1 MGLPPYEGWG
11 DEWSRNASATQMYL
25 KANRPQP
32 AVEVPLHFLRGTEL
46 LQIEQSTCDPCFYHN
61 QPLVE
66 SLPLLRQLLD
76 FWHSDC
82 GHDAIQPCASAYV
95 IVVDDED
102 HEADEDLLRMLA
114 ARMWDKPLPDIKSE
128 LLHRCASVDEPAS
141 LLAAWALEKPG
152 QTAAGWRVG
161 RSTAGG
167 TSAPRS
173 HRQVGCMLLRDRY
186 NTRVRQFWQPRKV
199 DMDEREEKVR
209 EFLKGPHY
217 HAMTRGLDTENTV
230 LRAYLRRLGMDSQ
243 VVVVSVTVSMS
254 VRALLV
260 FVCVC
265 VLACV
270 AWTCGHDN

>member
-61 QPLVE
+61 QPLVG

-152 QTAAGWRVG
+152 QTAAGWRG

-209 EFLKGPHY
+209 PRYRKYCL
-217 HAMTRGLDTENTV
+217 A
-230 LRAYLRRLGMDSQ
+230 RLPAAPGHGQPGGGGVCDR
-243 VVVVSVTVSMS
+243 VH
-254 VRALLV
+254 VRACAPG
-260 FVCVC
+260 VCVC
-265 VLACV
+265 VCSRL
-270 AWTCGHDN
+270 CGVDMWP